1 MSSKIKYLELTRH
14 HLYKKSKSL
23 LNKDSDLTG
32 SEFNKL
38 SEVFF
43 SSALSLFL
51 AYLAETYFK
60 NAYIDK
66 LHLWEIVLLFGSAI
80 IVYCV
85 LYLSIRKI
93 YAALTKLIRHLKYKR
108 LPSSPDASKERCKE
122 LVDDFDHI
130 ALDHLLISYELLDE
144 IHKTGQIEERTFYFH
159 EIIYYL
165 QTSIRITQDLIHPSR
180 IERCVN
186 LCGKTDGVDVYRIMN
201 ACFMMDDIQ
210 KGLKSIIEDKNRSK
224 QIIHLYSDK
233 MAERLTVQIN
243 QIEESINSIRE
254 HCEQSE
260 VKVGQVIDCDIDND
274 KDAK

>member
-23 LNKDSDLTG
+23 LSKDSDLTG
-32 SEFNKL
+32 SEFNRL

-51 AYLAETYFK
+51 TYLAETYFK
-60 NAYIDK
+60 NAYIDQM
-66 LHLWEIVLLFGSAI
+66 HLWQIILLFVIAI
-80 IVYCV
+80 IVYCI

-93 YAALTKLIRHLKYKR
+93 YAALTKMIRKLKYKC
-108 LPSSPDASKERCKE
+108 LPSSPDSSKDRCKE

-165 QTSIRITQDLIHPSR
+165 QTSIRITQDLFLPSR
-180 IERCVN
+180 IDRCVN
-186 LCGKTDGVDVYRIMN
+186 LCGNSEGVDVYRIMN

-224 QIIHLYSDK
+224 QTIHLYSDK
-233 MAERLTVQIN
+233 MAERLAVQID
-243 QIEESINSIRE
+243 QIEESINIIRE
-254 HCEQSE
+254 QCAKSE
-260 VKVGQVIDCDIDND
+260 VKVGQIIDCENDND
-274 KDAK
+274 KDTK